1 MNGRAKRKSEQ
12 NHQRRELSGQEKLAE
27 NEKGS
32 SGRSKVQDSD
42 PLLHTQLMPI
52 LAYSQK
58 LCSRKFLPTLSQ

>member
-12 NHQRRELSGQEKLAE
+12 NHQRREFSEQEKLAE
-27 NEKGS
+27 NEKG

-42 PLLHTQLMPI
+42 PLLYTQLMPI